1 MAMFAIYEYRNR
13 DVTIS
18 VIEDSD
24 EPELTAFT
32 FSFSGGEY
40 PSIYTPDI
48 VEEKAIELF
57 NLSVDAYI
65 AAEEKKKRD
74 EVIKSILSNFD
85 IKPV

>member
-1 MAMFAIYEYRNR
+1 MALIAIYEYKNR

-18 VIEDSD
+18 VIEDSRN
-24 EPELTAFT
+24 PELTAFT
-32 FSFSGGEY
+32 FSFSGGGY

-48 VEEKAIELF
+48 VEEKAIDLF

-65 AAEEKKKRD
+65 AAETKKKRD
-74 EVIKSILSNFD
+74 EVITSILSNFD